1 MLNNF
6 GTWNL
11 LVYIKDDQS
20 KEKNAF
26 KLNIEKRKDMHF
38 VNMPWKESHQILGD
52 NYNYSL
58 KERLSSTMNNL
69 HKNSDLL
76 KEYIRSKRVLE
87 SLKKCGLR
95 KRNGSWQNLLHAT
108 HQAVVRDGKETT
120 KVRVVYDAY
129 IIKRARSIPK

>member
-1 MLNNF
+1 LVKALQDVVINNF

-76 KEYIRSKRVLE
+76 KEYTITFSMAVLSKR
-87 SLKKCGLR
+87 
-95 KRNGSWQNLLHAT
+95 
-108 HQAVVRDGKETT
+108 QAIHDSSYEVH
-120 KVRVVYDAY
+120 
-129 IIKRARSIPK
+129 

>member
-95 KRNGSWQNLLHAT
+95 KGNGSW
-108 HQAVVRDGKETT
+108 
-120 KVRVVYDAY
+120 
-129 IIKRARSIPK
+129 